1 MDIAADPAL
10 ANKFLA
16 TLREILE
23 EERGEPVLDID
34 FGAKIDSVFEDS
46 LEFYST
52 VMALEEV
59 LCIHLDLG
67 KLDNIGQASLAGLY
81 SIQD

>member
-1 MDIAADPAL
+1 MDVAADPAL
-10 ANKFLA
+10 ASKFLA

-23 EERGEPVLDID
+23 EERGEPVADINFD
-34 FGAKIDSVFEDS
+34 SKIDSVFEDS

-52 VMALEEV
+52 VMALEDV
-59 LCIHLDLG
+59 LDIHLDLG
-67 KLDNIGQASLAGLY
+67 RLENIGQTSLAELF